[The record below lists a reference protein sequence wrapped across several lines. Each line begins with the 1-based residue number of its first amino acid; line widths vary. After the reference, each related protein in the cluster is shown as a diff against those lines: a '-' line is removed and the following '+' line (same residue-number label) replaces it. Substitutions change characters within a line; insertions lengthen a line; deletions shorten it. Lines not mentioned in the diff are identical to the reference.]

1 MLQIH
6 RLRLDHGALEGEN
19 RRRVTNN
26 PTPCFSWAAAA
37 DGKERRQAA
46 CRVTVSSGASPLWDS
61 GWIEQEAQEL
71 RYAGPP
77 LPAERRI
84 AFTVEIRD
92 ACGEQSPPASA
103 WFYLSALPGLPAN
116 WIAPQEDVPG
126 RPLYF
131 RRRFAVRPGLESAA
145 L

>member
-46 CRVTVSSGASPLWDS
+46 CRVTVSS
-61 GWIEQEAQEL
+61 
-71 RYAGPP
+71 
-77 LPAERRI
+77 
-84 AFTVEIRD
+84 
-92 ACGEQSPPASA
+92 
-103 WFYLSALPGLPAN
+103 
-116 WIAPQEDVPG
+116 
-126 RPLYF
+126 
-131 RRRFAVRPGLESAA
+131 
-145 L
+145 